1 MTGEI
6 GIVAVAILIAVAAL
20 VFAFRRRRAGVEPVI
35 EASTKTLR
43 EGLYQIDI
51 SITNR
56 APHALAAE
64 SLRRVRPLSARL
76 LAPVKQVATRDGD
89 FQVWSDPD
97 GDKPT
102 TKIAVDLVLGPWQ
115 PGGGVVALSA
125 EGHIAA
131 WLFLRKERDL
141 SRLLLEL
148 AVREEGG
155 RPRSLRFGVTPERA

>member
-1 MTGEI
+1 MTIEI
-6 GIVAVAILIAVAAL
+6 GIVAAVLIALAL
-20 VFAFRRRRAGVEPVI
+20 LVLALGRRRGGAEPVI
-35 EASTKTLR
+35 EASARPLR
-43 EGLYQIDI
+43 KGLYQIDI
-51 SITNR
+51 KVANR
-56 APHALAAE
+56 APHAVAAG

-102 TKIAVDLVLGPWQ
+102 TKIAVDLVLGPFE
-115 PGGGVVALSA
+115 PGGGVVSLSA
-125 EGHIAA
+125 EGQVAA

-148 AVREEGG
+148 ALREEGG
-155 RPRSLRFGVTPERA
+155 RLRSSRFGVTPDQA